1 MDFPFSRY
9 LRSIA
14 LIIIGAMLFSCENDI
29 SVVQNL
35 QVDKTLPIETS
46 FDVESVVVD
55 SGRIRVR
62 IFSPVID
69 RYVDDEEGEYI
80 EMSKGV
86 KVLFYDSIGVV
97 SSSLTSEYAI
107 NRPGQREIVAKY
119 NVQATNSSGE
129 KLFTEKLVWDQKK
142 RQIFTDVKVKVESED
157 KIIFGDGLVA
167 DESFDNWQIQNPSG
181 DIEAEQLNIDE

>member
-69 RYVDDEEGEYI
+69 RYVDEEEGEYI

-167 DESFDNWQIQNPSG
+167 DESFDNWQIQNPRG

>member
-167 DESFDNWQIQNPSG
+167 DESFDNWQIQNPRG